1 MNGRTG
7 FVTEQQNRL
16 AAEFE
21 FYKLHKAEWLQRHP
35 GQYVVLKGGEVLG
48 FYPAFSDA
56 YTAGARVW
64 GAGTDFLVKQILAY
78 EPVFSVF

>member
-1 MNGRTG
+1 
-7 FVTEQQNRL
+7 VTEQQNRL
-16 AAEFE
+16 AAELE
-21 FYKLHKAEWLQRHP
+21 FYKLNEAEWLQRHS
-35 GQYVVLKGGEVLG
+35 GQYVVLKGSEVLG

-56 YTAGARVW
+56 YTAGASAW